1 MTALLD
7 AVDDLT
13 LPRNVK
19 VQIDGGFTWATEDA
33 LLVQLE
39 ESIHSTMGR
48 TGGRGGGD
56 SRMILDADAL
66 MRFSQIGSVIMD
78 WCRMVRAHVS
88 KNPSEDLRAWYVAY
102 SATPGEQLDAF
113 YIKQLVKWADLIRGK
128 LNPRETIEFTDPCPE
143 CREGD
148 WVNEDGE
155 LIPNPVT
162 IDYDKSG
169 DVLNDAKA
177 SCRACGH
184 TWQGVWELRGMR
196 HAADEMSEQGSE

>member
-1 MTALLD
+1 MTELLD

-13 LPRNVK
+13 LPRPVK
-19 VQIDGGFTWATEDA
+19 VATDDGHTWATEDA

-39 ESIHSTMGR
+39 EAIHSTMSR

-66 MRFSQIGSVIMD
+66 MRFSMISAAITD

-88 KNPSEDLRAWYVAY
+88 RNTINDLRAWYVAY
-102 SATPGEQLDAF
+102 TATPGERMDEF
-113 YIKQLVKWADLIRGK
+113 YITQLRKWADLIRGK

-143 CREGD
+143 CREKD

-155 LIPNPVT
+155 LIPNPVV
-162 IDYDKSG
+162 IDYDKTG
-169 DVLNDAKA
+169 DVLNSARG
-177 SCRACGH
+177 SCRACGA

-196 HAADEMSEQGSE
+196 HAADEMTTHGSE